1 MKPIQPSVSAVF
13 KKQCSTSKAI
23 DDLMGAFVAADIP
36 LSKLEHPVLN
46 KVLSEKFGKLP
57 GKTFIR
63 DKIVPELFEAKMSA
77 ARLLFED
84 TPVVLMLDE
93 TRDDTGRNVLNI
105 LCGRLD
111 GEPLK
116 MHLIKVG
123 T

>member
-1 MKPIQPSVSAVF
+1 M
-13 KKQCSTSKAI
+13 
-23 DDLMGAFVAADIP
+23 AADIP
-36 LSKLEHPVLN
+36 LCKLEHPALNAVLT
-46 KVLSEKFGKLP
+46 EKFGKLP

-63 DKIVPELFEAKMSA
+63 NKIIPELFEAKMAA
-77 ARLLFED
+77 ARQKFRN

-93 TRDDTGRNVLNI
+93 TRDDTGRNVFNI

-123 T
+123 KSIKCTTINHN